1 MDASRYKSEEEQIT
15 FGFWEIL
22 WRGFAMG
29 VAELVPGI
37 SGGTVAFITNIY
49 RELIS
54 SLASFNISSFK
65 NLLRPRLFWQR
76 HNFRFLLPLGLGMF
90 VAVLFLANLIQYSLI
105 HFRPAVWS
113 LFLAVMVVALNKI
126 VKEVQIT
133 RHIPILLGGIS
144 LGIGSLWLMPA
155 ENSTATDMMIFF
167 GGALAISAWI
177 LPGIS
182 GSYILLILGLYPTI
196 IGAIAS
202 FELSTLTIFSL
213 GCVFG
218 IFFFVRA
225 VDWAY
230 TKHADRFISFVV
242 GFMLMS
248 LVRLWPW
255 QAEHPDGVGSGLG
268 LLGPNQYEALT
279 GQSHYLSVVLVF
291 AFLGAGSL
299 WLINRRK

>member
-1 MDASRYKSEEEQIT
+1 MNASRYKSEGEQMT
-15 FGFWEIL
+15 LGFWEIL
-22 WRGFAMG
+22 LRGFAMG

-65 NLLRPRLFWQR
+65 SLSRPRLFWQR
-76 HNFRFLLPLGLGMF
+76 HNIRFLLPLGLGMF
-90 VAVLFLANLIQYSLI
+90 AAVLLLANLIQYLLI
-105 HFRPAVWS
+105 HFRPAVWA
-113 LFLAVMVVALNKI
+113 LFLAVMLVALSKI
-126 VKEVQIT
+126 VKEVQLT
-133 RHIPILLGGIS
+133 RHIPILLGGII
-144 LGIGSLWLMPA
+144 LGVGSLWLVPA
-155 ENSTATDMMIFF
+155 ENSAATDMMIFF

-182 GSYILLILGLYPTI
+182 GSYILLVLGLYPTI
-196 IGAIAS
+196 IGAVAS
-202 FELSTLTIFSL
+202 FQPSILTIFAL
-213 GCVFG
+213 GCIFG
-218 IFFFVRA
+218 IVFFVRA
-225 VDWAY
+225 VDWLY

-279 GQSHYLSVVLVF
+279 GQSPYLSVVLVF
-291 AFLGAGSL
+291 AFLGIGGL
-299 WLINRRK
+299 WFINTRK

>member
-1 MDASRYKSEEEQIT
+1 MDAFRDKSEEEQIT
-15 FGFWEIL
+15 LGFWEIL

-54 SLASFNISSFK
+54 SLVSFNFSSFK

-76 HNFRFLLPLGLGMF
+76 HNVRFLLPLGLGMF
-90 VAVLFLANLIQYSLI
+90 AAVLFLANLIQFSLI

-113 LFLAVMVVALNKI
+113 LFLVVMLVALSKI
-126 VKEVQIT
+126 VKEAQIT
-133 RHIPILLGGIS
+133 RHIPVTLGGII
-144 LGIGSLWLMPA
+144 LGIGSLWLVPV
-155 ENSTATDMMIFF
+155 ENSAATDIMIFF

-182 GSYILLILGLYPTI
+182 GSYILLVLGLYPTI

-202 FELSTLTIFSL
+202 FQLSVLTVFSL

-218 IFFFVRA
+218 IVFFVRI
-225 VDWAY
+225 VDWLY
-230 TKHADRFISFVV
+230 SKHADRFISFVV

-255 QAEHPDGVGSGLG
+255 QAEHSDGVGSGLG
-268 LLGPNQYEALT
+268 LLGPNQYEAVT
-279 GQSHYLSVVLVF
+279 GQSPYLSVVLVF
-291 AFLGAGSL
+291 AFLGIGSL
-299 WLINRRK
+299 WLINKRK

>member
-1 MDASRYKSEEEQIT
+1 MDAFRDKSEEEQIT
-15 FGFWEIL
+15 LGFWEIL

-54 SLASFNISSFK
+54 SLVSFNFSSFK

-76 HNFRFLLPLGLGMF
+76 HNVRFLLPLGLGMF
-90 VAVLFLANLIQYSLI
+90 AAVLFLANLIQFSLI

-113 LFLAVMVVALNKI
+113 LFLVVMLVALSKI
-126 VKEVQIT
+126 VKEAQIT
-133 RHIPILLGGIS
+133 RHIPVTLGGII
-144 LGIGSLWLMPA
+144 LGIGSLWLVPV
-155 ENSTATDMMIFF
+155 ENSAATDIMIFF

-182 GSYILLILGLYPTI
+182 GSYILLVLGLYPTI

-202 FELSTLTIFSL
+202 FQLSVLTVFSL

-218 IFFFVRA
+218 IVFFVRI
-225 VDWAY
+225 VDWLY
-230 TKHADRFISFVV
+230 SKHADRFISFVV

-255 QAEHPDGVGSGLG
+255 QAEHSDGVGSGLG
-268 LLGPNQYEALT
+268 LLGPNQYEAVT
-279 GQSHYLSVVLVF
+279 GQSPYLSVVLVF
-291 AFLGAGSL
+291 AFLGIGSL

>member
-1 MDASRYKSEEEQIT
+1 MDVSRYKSGKEQIT
-15 FGFWEIL
+15 LGFWEIL

-54 SLASFNISSFK
+54 SLASFNFSSFK
-65 NLLRPRLFWQR
+65 NLLRPRLFWER
-76 HNFRFLLPLGLGMF
+76 HNVRFLLPLGMGMF
-90 VAVLFLANLIQYSLI
+90 AAVLFLANLIQYSLI
-105 HFRPAVWS
+105 YFRPAVWS
-113 LFLAVMVVALNKI
+113 LFLAVMIVALSKI

-133 RHIPILLGGIS
+133 RHIPVLLGGIF
-144 LGIGSLWLMPA
+144 LGTGSLWLVPA
-155 ENSTATDMMIFF
+155 ENSAVTDMMIFF
-167 GGALAISAWI
+167 GGALAICAWI

-182 GSYILLILGLYPTI
+182 GSYILLVLGLYPTI

-202 FELSTLTIFSL
+202 FQLSVLAVFSL
-213 GCVFG
+213 GCIFG
-218 IFFFVRA
+218 IVFFVRV
-225 VDWAY
+225 VDWLY
-230 TKHADRFISFVV
+230 SKHADRFISFVV

-255 QAEHPDGVGSGLG
+255 QAEHMDGVGSGLG
-268 LLGPNQYEALT
+268 FLGPNQYEALT
-279 GQSHYLSVVLVF
+279 GQSPYLSVVLVF
-291 AFLGAGSL
+291 AFLGIGSL

>member
-1 MDASRYKSEEEQIT
+1 MKRNLESEDYYTTEEGFITARKHVNGLIRHEGLMFQPYIDTVET
-15 FGFWEIL
+15 FGEVSAI
-22 WRGFAMG
+22 
-29 VAELVPGI
+29 
-37 SGGTVAFITNIY
+37 
-49 RELIS
+49 
-54 SLASFNISSFK
+54 
-65 NLLRPRLFWQR
+65 
-76 HNFRFLLPLGLGMF
+76 FL
-90 VAVLFLANLIQYSLI
+90 
-105 HFRPAVWS
+105 
-113 LFLAVMVVALNKI
+113 
-126 VKEVQIT
+126 
-133 RHIPILLGGIS
+133 
-144 LGIGSLWLMPA
+144 
-155 ENSTATDMMIFF
+155 

-182 GSYILLILGLYPTI
+182 GSYILLILGIYPTI

-225 VDWAY
+225 VDWVY

-279 GQSHYLSVVLVF
+279 GQSPYLSVVLVF
-291 AFLGAGSL
+291 AFLGIGSL

>member
-1 MDASRYKSEEEQIT
+1 MT
-15 FGFWEIL
+15 LGFLEIL

-54 SLASFNISSFK
+54 SLASFNFSSFK
-65 NLLRPRLFWQR
+65 SLLRPRLFWQR
-76 HNFRFLLPLGLGMF
+76 HNIRFLLPLGLGMF
-90 VAVLFLANLIQYSLI
+90 LAVFSLANLVQYLLI

-113 LFLAVMVVALNKI
+113 LFLAVMIVALSQI
-126 VKEVQIT
+126 VKTVQLK
-133 RHIPILLGGIS
+133 RYMLALLGGIAM
-144 LGIGSLWLMPA
+144 GIGSLWLVPA
-155 ENSTATDMMIFF
+155 ENSVATDIMIFF

-182 GSYILLILGLYPTI
+182 GSYILLVLGLYPTI

-202 FELSTLTIFSL
+202 FQPSVLTIFSL
-213 GCVFG
+213 GCIFG
-218 IFFFVRA
+218 IVFFVRA
-225 VDWAY
+225 VDWLY
-230 TKHADRFISFVV
+230 TKHPDRFISFVV

-255 QAEHPDGVGSGLG
+255 QAEHPDGVGFGLG

-279 GQSHYLSVVLVF
+279 GQSPYLSVVLVF
-291 AFLGAGSL
+291 MFLGIGSL
-299 WLINRRK
+299 WFINRRK

>member
-15 FGFWEIL
+15 LGFWEIL

-54 SLASFNISSFK
+54 SLVSFNFSSFK

-76 HNFRFLLPLGLGMF
+76 HNVRFLLPLGLGMF
-90 VAVLFLANLIQYSLI
+90 AAVFFLANLIQYSLI

-113 LFLAVMVVALNKI
+113 LFLAVMIVALSKI

-133 RHIPILLGGIS
+133 RHIPVLLGGII
-144 LGIGSLWLMPA
+144 LGIGSLWLAPA
-155 ENSTATDMMIFF
+155 ENSAATDMMIFF

-182 GSYILLILGLYPTI
+182 GSYILLVLGLYPTI

-202 FELSTLTIFSL
+202 FQLSVLTVFSL

-218 IFFFVRA
+218 IVFFVRA
-225 VDWAY
+225 VDWLY
-230 TKHADRFISFVV
+230 SKHADRFISFVV

-255 QAEHPDGVGSGLG
+255 QAEHPDGVGFGLG
-268 LLGPNQYEALT
+268 LLGPSQYEALT
-279 GQSHYLSVVLVF
+279 GQSPYLSVVLVF
-291 AFLGAGSL
+291 MFLWIRSL
-299 WLINRRK
+299 WYVNRRK

>member
-1 MDASRYKSEEEQIT
+1 MDTSGYRLEEQEIT
-15 FGFWEIL
+15 LGFWEIL

-54 SLASFNISSFK
+54 SLASFNFSSFK
-65 NLLRPRLFWQR
+65 YLLRPRLFWQR
-76 HNFRFLLPLGLGMF
+76 HNVRFLLSLGLGMF
-90 VAVLFLANLIQYSLI
+90 AAVLFLASLIQYSLI

-113 LFLAVMVVALNKI
+113 LFLAVMVVALSKI
-126 VKEVQIT
+126 VQKVQIT
-133 RHIPILLGGIS
+133 RHIPVLLGGII
-144 LGIGSLWLMPA
+144 LGIGSLWLVPA
-155 ENSTATDMMIFF
+155 ENSAATDLMIFF

-182 GSYILLILGLYPTI
+182 GSYILLVLGLYPTI

-202 FELSTLTIFSL
+202 FQLSVLTIFSL

-218 IFFFVRA
+218 IVFFVRA
-225 VDWAY
+225 VDWLY
-230 TKHADRFISFVV
+230 SKHADRFITFVV

-248 LVRLWPW
+248 LARLWPW
-255 QAEHPDGVGSGLG
+255 QAEHQDGEGSILG
-268 LLGPNQYEALT
+268 LLGPNKYEALT
-279 GQSHYLSVVLVF
+279 GQSPYLSVVLVF
-291 AFLGAGSL
+291 AFLGIGSL

>member
-1 MDASRYKSEEEQIT
+1 MDASNYKSEDEQIT
-15 FGFWEIL
+15 MGFWEIL

-29 VAELVPGI
+29 LAELVPGI

-54 SLASFNISSFK
+54 SLASFNFSSFK

-76 HNFRFLLPLGLGMF
+76 HNFRFLWPLCLGMF
-90 VAVLFLANLIQYSLI
+90 AAVLFLANLIQYSLM

-113 LFLAVMVVALNKI
+113 LFLAVMIVALSKI

-133 RHIPILLGGIS
+133 RHIPMLLGGII
-144 LGIGSLWLMPA
+144 LGIGSLWLVPA
-155 ENSTATDMMIFF
+155 ENPAATDMMIFF

-182 GSYILLILGLYPTI
+182 GSYILLVLGLYPTI

-202 FELSTLTIFSL
+202 FQLSILTIFSL
-213 GCVFG
+213 GCIFG
-218 IFFFVRA
+218 IVFFVRA

-242 GFMLMS
+242 GFMVMS
-248 LVRLWPW
+248 LARLWPW
-255 QAEHPDGVGSGLG
+255 QAEHMDGVGAGLG

-279 GQSHYLSVVLVF
+279 GQSSYLAVVLVF
-291 AFLGAGSL
+291 AFLGIGSL

>member
-1 MDASRYKSEEEQIT
+1 MDASRYMSEEENAT
-15 FGFWEIL
+15 LGFWEIL

-90 VAVLFLANLIQYSLI
+90 AAVLFLANLIQYSLI

-133 RHIPILLGGIS
+133 RHIPILLGGII
-144 LGIGSLWLMPA
+144 LGMGSLWLVPA

-182 GSYILLILGLYPTI
+182 GSYILLVLGLYPTI

-213 GCVFG
+213 GCVFE
-218 IFFFVRA
+218 
-225 VDWAY
+225 
-230 TKHADRFISFVV
+230 SF
-242 GFMLMS
+242 
-248 LVRLWPW
+248 
-255 QAEHPDGVGSGLG
+255 
-268 LLGPNQYEALT
+268 
-279 GQSHYLSVVLVF
+279 
-291 AFLGAGSL
+291 
-299 WLINRRK
+299 

>member
-1 MDASRYKSEEEQIT
+1 MDAFRYKSEEEQIT
-15 FGFWEIL
+15 LGFWEIL

-54 SLASFNISSFK
+54 SLVSFNFSSFK
-65 NLLRPRLFWQR
+65 NLLRPRLFWKR
-76 HNFRFLLPLGLGMF
+76 HNVRFLLPLGLGMF
-90 VAVLFLANLIQYSLI
+90 AAVLFLANLIQFSLI

-113 LFLAVMVVALNKI
+113 LFLVVMLVALSKI
-126 VKEVQIT
+126 VKEAQIT
-133 RHIPILLGGIS
+133 RHIPVTLGGII
-144 LGIGSLWLMPA
+144 LGIGSLWLVPV
-155 ENSTATDMMIFF
+155 ENSAATDIMIFF

-182 GSYILLILGLYPTI
+182 GSYILLVLGLYPTI

-202 FELSTLTIFSL
+202 FQLSVLTVFSL

-218 IFFFVRA
+218 IVFFVRI
-225 VDWAY
+225 VDWLY
-230 TKHADRFISFVV
+230 SKHADRFISFVV

-255 QAEHPDGVGSGLG
+255 QAEHSDGVGSGLG
-268 LLGPNQYEALT
+268 LLGPNQYEAVT
-279 GQSHYLSVVLVF
+279 GQSPYLSVVLVF
-291 AFLGAGSL
+291 AFLGIGSL

>member
-1 MDASRYKSEEEQIT
+1 MDVSRYKSGKEQIT
-15 FGFWEIL
+15 LGFWEIL

-54 SLASFNISSFK
+54 SLASFNFSSFK
-65 NLLRPRLFWQR
+65 NLLRPRLFWER
-76 HNFRFLLPLGLGMF
+76 HNVRFLLPLGLGMF
-90 VAVLFLANLIQYSLI
+90 AAVLFLANLIQYSLI
-105 HFRPAVWS
+105 YFRPAVWS
-113 LFLAVMVVALNKI
+113 LFLAVMIVALSKI

-133 RHIPILLGGIS
+133 RHIPVLLGGIF
-144 LGIGSLWLMPA
+144 LGTGSLWLVPA
-155 ENSTATDMMIFF
+155 ENSAVTDMMIFF
-167 GGALAISAWI
+167 GGALAICAWI

-182 GSYILLILGLYPTI
+182 GSYILLVLGLYPTI

-202 FELSTLTIFSL
+202 FQLSVLAVFSL
-213 GCVFG
+213 GCIFG
-218 IFFFVRA
+218 IVFFVRV
-225 VDWAY
+225 VDWLY
-230 TKHADRFISFVV
+230 SKHADRFISFVV

-255 QAEHPDGVGSGLG
+255 QAEHMDGVGSGLG
-268 LLGPNQYEALT
+268 FLGPNQYEALT
-279 GQSHYLSVVLVF
+279 GQSPYLSVVLVF
-291 AFLGAGSL
+291 AFLGIGSL